1 MSDGGEEKQTLVG
14 YGYPVGCPGRHVP
27 LQISDRERCRHTFVF
42 GTTGVGK
49 TRLSEQLI
57 VQDLL
62 KGYSVVYIDPKG
74 DQQIFS
80 TIYAAA
86 QQAGR
91 LDELM
96 LVTPVFPQYSVK
108 IDPLSTFFMPDELVG
123 HVISGVSA
131 GRDPFFR
138 NIAKEITT
146 AVISAELLLTQ
157 EGKRNNPLNFDLVRR
172 LIRRETMQETVR
184 DLRGLHTPEAQSVIG
199 MLDDILNA
207 PQDYYGK
214 ISSSLRTA
222 LMELSAGS
230 MGAIIGQAD
239 SNRFISL
246 LEQGKPVIV
255 VVHTGALITREASAT
270 LGKVLLSMIQSFVG
284 RILLSDRGRVT
295 PPLAIYLDEAQ
306 SVMYPGVDEL
316 FAKAGAADVML
327 TAFAQSVSQ
336 VYASAGELYGRCIL
350 DNTNTKLFM
359 RCADAETAR
368 YGVDHFGEQRVLQ
381 GVFGNGQVTTRE
393 TRESVLQATD
403 LLGLPPRVFY
413 LIGYQGRFVGKTID
427 APPDAVRIR
436 FPSVTEPLRG
446 G

>member
-1 MSDGGEEKQTLVG
+1 
-14 YGYPVGCPGRHVP
+14 

-123 HVISGVSA
+123 HVIAGVSA

-146 AVISAELLLTQ
+146 AVITAELLLTQ

-295 PPLAIYLDEAQ
+295 PPLAIQRSMRWKVTPCREVVTFSSRISNLSLGLDMAQASSLVDTVDVELFSGGVRGPIPEPVRRYAADQVRGVSEVHGAAPAPAFLAQ
-306 SVMYPGVDEL
+306 SQI
-316 FAKAGAADVML
+316 
-327 TAFAQSVSQ
+327 AF
-336 VYASAGELYGRCIL
+336 
-350 DNTNTKLFM
+350 
-359 RCADAETAR
+359 
-368 YGVDHFGEQRVLQ
+368 
-381 GVFGNGQVTTRE
+381 
-393 TRESVLQATD
+393 
-403 LLGLPPRVFY
+403 
-413 LIGYQGRFVGKTID
+413 
-427 APPDAVRIR
+427 
-436 FPSVTEPLRG
+436 
-446 G
+446 